1 MSLPFDVSPK
11 NVEGSL
17 ILEILPLEF
26 ERSLPLPVVFDSEKN
41 SLLLLSEWLPLDL
54 LDFDWVDVVPPD

>member
-54 LDFDWVDVVPPD
+54 LDFDWADVVPPD